1 MGLNAGF
8 TLRSHNAE
16 KEVTNKV
23 EIAYFSKFHELD
35 SWIRYNCMQKA
46 EDENLYDVTLEDLKI
61 LKEDLLPI
69 ARVLINVP
77 ERMMSKYDDRGSYP
91 KKYKLDDEELICED
105 FNPLTSRSSFAGTKV
120 MKLYNLVCTL
130 INLLEDDCLD
140 EFSIEYWH
148 SF

>member
-1 MGLNAGF
+1 MGLDAGF
-8 TLRSHNAE
+8 AISTD
-16 KEVTNKV
+16 KI
-23 EIAYFSKFHELD
+23 EIAYFRNFHELD
-35 SWIRYNCMQKA
+35 SWICYNCMQK
-46 EDENLYDVTLEDLKI
+46 DKNTYDVTLEDLKI

-105 FNPLTSRSSFAGTKV
+105 FNPLISRSSFAGTKV

-130 INLLEDDCLD
+130 INLLEDDCCD
-140 EFSIEYWH
+140 ESSVEYWR
-148 SF
+148 SV